1 MTKKEYINKRFDA
14 GRTICRAG
22 KRYIIKYAP
31 TNAGISREVIDFMDF
46 SQIVKKEKNYTP
58 NGNESII
65 KEFFT
70 NTIK

>member
-31 TNAGISREVIDFMDF
+31 TNAGISRVVIDFMDF
-46 SQIVKKEKNYTP
+46 PQIVKEEKITRQTAVNQLLR
-58 NGNESII
+58 NFSQIQ
-65 KEFFT
+65 
-70 NTIK
+70 

>member
-31 TNAGISREVIDFMDF
+31 TNAGVSREVIDFMDF
-46 SQIVKKEKNYTP
+46 PQIVKKE
-58 NGNESII
+58 II
-65 KEFFT
+65 TRQTAVSQLLRNFSQ
-70 NTIK
+70 IQ

>member
-1 MTKKEYINKRFDA
+1 MTKREYINKRFDA

-46 SQIVKKEKNYTP
+46 PQIVKKEKITRQTAVSQLLRNF
-58 NGNESII
+58 SQIQ
-65 KEFFT
+65 
-70 NTIK
+70 